1 MQTESNI
8 KPSENFV
15 LENYIDGNVDIVFF
29 NNVKEEERIVNEQE
43 EKRTQIVYLYDT
55 YRVTKRNRSTLKLDI
70 EKNYDKYLKEAI
82 DYEKTKSQK
91 SIEERNWRNSE
102 LDKTDKYLLE
112 DFPIKY
118 EKSAILKYREALR
131 EYPEQEGFPY
141 DSVRPKIE
149 DFV

>member
-8 KPSENFV
+8 KPSEKFV
-15 LENYIDGNVDIVFF
+15 LENYIDGKVDIVFF
-29 NNVKEEERIVNEQE
+29 NDIKEEERIVNEQE
-43 EKRTQIVYLYDT
+43 EKRTQIVYVYDT
-55 YRVTKRNRSTLKLDI
+55 YRLTKRNRSTLKLDI

-82 DYEKTKSQK
+82 DYEKNKSQK

-112 DFPIKY
+112 DFPIEY
-118 EKSAILKYREALR
+118 EKSTILKYREALR